1 LKGGYLAER
10 SGVAAGTMTTL
21 TAFLGHRNSNRGEL
35 ACQRK
40 LTPRRRNITKTPRRA
55 IGLLPNITAKA
66 NTPRVRKNRRKRR
79 ATQRPPAS
87 IPRWRTA
94 RANRRSEAYWRGR
107 GSASPA
113 SAIHTSRRRMTDRAS
128 SASNVSRPPDPT
140 LGGLLQ
146 RRNALNA
153 GQREDQRKERRVV
166 TRFRSLAPRLAI
178 IMHAMLQDGTEF
190 ASASAIHET
199 GGQIPSKRR
208 RRPGR
213 AQTMA
218 RIRLQGAKS
227 QPRPCGA
234 TSLRQ
239 RDGISTYSRRKTDRR
254 GVRNYDN
261 GRGRRR
267 SRKFFRRATR

>member
-1 LKGGYLAER
+1 
-10 SGVAAGTMTTL
+10 
-21 TAFLGHRNSNRGEL
+21 
-35 ACQRK
+35 
-40 LTPRRRNITKTPRRA
+40 
-55 IGLLPNITAKA
+55 
-66 NTPRVRKNRRKRR
+66 
-79 ATQRPPAS
+79 
-87 IPRWRTA
+87 
-94 RANRRSEAYWRGR
+94 
-107 GSASPA
+107 
-113 SAIHTSRRRMTDRAS
+113 
-128 SASNVSRPPDPT
+128 
-140 LGGLLQ
+140 LQ

-234 TSLRQ
+234 TSLRR